1 MSTNF
6 NVNVNGKPVTITSG
20 EKIDDIKK
28 KFGDKADVI
37 FEGVDADNNGVL
49 DAGEVDKLKTN
60 LKDNDFTIQV
70 ADDGKTP
77 RGAYNSAIQ
86 QLKNR
91 YMEDDLKEKFKADDT
106 HTVGKGETLYT
117 IAKKQLEEEGILTD
131 FRSVNHRISQIAAIN
146 HINDV
151 NNIEVGTK
159 LITKLTDDAIKS
171 VKENDN
177 DSVKAF
183 TGESASLVTGEEWTK
198 NGVKK
203 RKANG
208 NAEKQDPVAGDGVK
222 SDYKKQRT
230 LVDGKTSTIAVT
242 KNGLNMG
249 KGVPVDKDGNELKNF
264 KDPKYKAGGSY
275 MKYTNANGEVMYQ
288 TVYGQNSKT
297 EMLRGV
303 KISAPTLEEAK
314 AKEKSILDT
323 AAKIKTAPTNETAE
337 AKATR
342 MATNLAALKEL
353 VAMTG
358 GNEQVIKNVAEKLRG
373 DGYVDRKSDDYKA
386 FVHDLLL
393 TRNADVVSA
402 LTPKDGDKVDMSVV
416 EYDRTSHET
425 LAGMYQEIRE
435 KEKAGEKLSADEIK
449 LKDALVNTQYE
460 DGFKIEA
467 DEANHVNEK
476 YQNYGTDGRLFYHT
490 FVGNIDFWAST
501 EKTLDEFV
509 NKLKTADT
517 DEKKVALFKEYA
529 NTKDVEL
536 ARCLMTRA
544 KDLKA
549 SDEDIKTVINANG
562 MEVLAKLDRS
572 ANPDWSD
579 DIKNAML
586 ARIKDIYTKDKGN
599 LENAEWLGVADDWID
614 KLPEDQQDAARTEIA
629 ETYFEKTTTKD
640 EDGNNKTKYT
650 FNPKRRP
657 TKEEMEGLVSLT
669 SDLLDTVTGL
679 MYGAL
684 VDYIDVDK
692 MGKGQPAE
700 SIETINRDSNV
711 PFRYAELVD
720 TMTDKKEVLD
730 FIGKISTNMSQNIP
744 YDKIL
749 EKFPDD
755 KNVKD
760 KLLSYVDEQSTIS
773 DENRLALVK
782 TYIKEENGKITLDKT
797 KLPKGTNAVNVLK
810 ALPTDCKT
818 GEAEKYFK
826 AVLKELNKSDLE
838 TIKQEDYRNP
848 KAVKARLAELVKSN
862 MGDKAFIQE
871 VCKLENSITPYQALY
886 DVDANKAKWDDKTKQ
901 AVFEK
906 IFNARIK
913 IKDKQKYLDG
923 AVKNGLIQK
932 VTESKFVT
940 TGVTVPK
947 TSVIEDS
954 VKDRYTIGDK
964 VYLTQAWYDENKN
977 NKDDEND
984 IMCLQITSKSG
995 YDNGAKLYGQLKGA
1009 GSGDTAKMLKGEG
1022 NYKNFVTADNVAG
1035 LIQGFN
1041 EKSPNEGVM
1050 QYIANEYATIPQA
1063 TCNVIPNKLM
1073 EKARAIDAELE
1084 QENLEYLKIADSKEY
1099 KKLAKFVKEHQ
1110 YTTKGYSEDE
1120 GKQLDQLI
1128 KDLKSAISLILV
1140 TK

>member
-6 NVNVNGKPVTITSG
+6 NVNVNGKPVQITSG

-60 LKDNDFTIQV
+60 LKNNNFTVQV
-70 ADDGKTP
+70 AADGKTP

-86 QLKNR
+86 QLKSR
-91 YMEDDLKEKFKADDT
+91 YTEDDLKEKFKADDT

-131 FRSVNHRISQIAAIN
+131 FRSINHRISQIAVIN
-146 HINDV
+146 NINDV

-208 NAEKQDPVAGDGVK
+208 NAEKQDPVAGNGVK

-230 LVDGKTSTIAVT
+230 LVDGKTSTIEVAR
-242 KNGLNMG
+242 NGLNMG

-373 DGYVDRKSDDYKA
+373 DDYVDRKSDDYKA
-386 FVHDLLL
+386 FVQDLLL

-467 DEANHVNEK
+467 DEVNQ
-476 YQNYGTDGRLFYHT
+476 YLQYGNNGRLLYT
-490 FVGNIDFWAST
+490 TYIEDKVYWACD
-501 EKTLDEFV
+501 EKLLDEFV
-509 NKLKTADT
+509 NKLKAADT
-517 DEKKVALFKEYA
+517 DAKKTALFKEYE

-536 ARCLMTRA
+536 ARCLMYQA
-544 KDLKA
+544 KTLKA
-549 SDEDIKTVINANG
+549 KDEDIKTVINANG

-579 DIKNAML
+579 DIKNAVL
-586 ARIKDIYTKDKGN
+586 TRIKDIYTKEKGN
-599 LENAEWLGVADDWID
+599 LENAEWLNVGNDWIN
-614 KLPEDQQDAARTEIA
+614 KLPEEQQEAARTEIA

-640 EDGNNKTKYT
+640 EEGNDKTEYT
-650 FNPKRRP
+650 FKPTRRP
-657 TKEEMEGLVSLT
+657 TYEEMEGLLNVAQNE
-669 SDLLDTVTGL
+669 G
-679 MYGAL
+679 MRQAL
-684 VDYIDVDK
+684 VNYTKIED
-692 MGKGQPAE
+692 MGKGQYNE
-700 SIETINRDSNV
+700 VTENEEGG
-711 PFRYAELVD
+711 RYTVSHYADMVEN
-720 TMTDKKEVLD
+720 MSDKNEVLD
-730 FIGKISTNMSQNIP
+730 FIDNKIATDRNYHVP

-755 KNVKD
+755 KDVKD
-760 KLLSYVDEQSTIS
+760 KLLSYVDVHSTIS

-782 TYIKEENGKITLDKT
+782 TYMKEENGKVSLDRT
-797 KLPKGTNAVNVLK
+797 KLPKATNAVNVLK
-810 ALPTDCKT
+810 ALPKDCKT

-826 AVLKELNKSDLE
+826 AVLKELNKGDLE
-838 TIKQEDYRNP
+838 TIKQVGNRNP

-862 MGDKAFIQE
+862 MGDKAFVQE
-871 VCKLENSITPYQALY
+871 VCKLDDSITPFQALY
-886 DVDANKAKWDDKTKQ
+886 EVDANKAKWDDKTKQ

-906 IFNARIK
+906 IFNGRNAS
-913 IKDKQKYLDG
+913 KYLDG
-923 AVKNGLIQK
+923 SVKNHLI
-932 VTESKFVT
+932 E
-940 TGVTVPK
+940 
-947 TSVIEDS
+947 
-954 VKDRYTIGDK
+954 
-964 VYLTQAWYDENKN
+964 
-977 NKDDEND
+977 KDDEKQQNAKTRTNNKYKIGD
-984 IMCLQITSKSG
+984 NAYIVNADKSG
-995 YDNGAKLYGQLKGA
+995 KISLKRYSNQGFDNGIKLFEQLFSA
-1009 GSGDTAKMLKGEG
+1009 GSGDTVKMLKGEG
-1022 NYKNFVTADNVAG
+1022 NYKNFVTADNVVG

-1041 EKSPNEGVM
+1041 GISPEEGIM
-1050 QYIANEYATIPQA
+1050 QYIANEWTTISQA

-1073 EKARAIDAELE
+1073 EKARAVDAELG
-1084 QENLEYLKIADSKEY
+1084 QNNSEYSKIADRKEY
-1099 KKLAKFVKEHQ
+1099 KDLAKFVKGHQ
-1110 YTTKGYSEDE
+1110 DKTNGYLEDE

-1128 KDLKSAISLILV
+1128 NDLMSVIFLQFS
-1140 TK
+1140 